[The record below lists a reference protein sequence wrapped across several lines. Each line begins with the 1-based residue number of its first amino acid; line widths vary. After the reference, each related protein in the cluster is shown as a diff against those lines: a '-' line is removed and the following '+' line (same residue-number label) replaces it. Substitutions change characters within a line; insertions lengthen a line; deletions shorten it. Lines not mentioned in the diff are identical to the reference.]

1 MQVKMSVYTTYLR
14 AVGLPFTL
22 AVIIL
27 ALGNKSLD
35 LAAGYWLAHWS
46 DQQQGETVRY
56 RTHGMNVSANATT
69 YTGSNVSFAQPSV
82 GNSGGTDLTLNLVVY
97 ATLGTLHGEE
107 I

>member
-1 MQVKMSVYTTYLR
+1 MSVYTTYLR
-14 AVGLPFTL
+14 AVGLRSTL
-22 AVIIL
+22 AVIVL

-35 LAAGYWLAHWS
+35 LAAGYWLARWS

-56 RTHGMNVSANATT
+56 RTHCMNVSANVTI
-69 YTGSNVSFAQPSV
+69 YTGPNVTFVQPRV

-97 ATLGTLHGEE
+97 ATLGTHHGEE